1 MAKAEFHAAL
11 SQAKVASNQ
20 ELMDGADLLVEDR
33 EVDIDLQG
41 PVNMSTPEILIS
53 PGIAAP
59 DTVSITSSELNFEVN
74 EEDPEFR
81 SLDPTVLRYCD
92 HLVFLGDPTVSGYP
106 PCRDKTSIN
115 LQKPTAASIVH
126 SDHGILDAS

>member
-1 MAKAEFHAAL
+1 
-11 SQAKVASNQ
+11 
-20 ELMDGADLLVEDR
+20 MDGADLLVEDR

-41 PVNMSTPEILIS
+41 PVNMSTPAILIS

-59 DTVSITSSELNFEVN
+59 GTVSISSSELNFEVN
-74 EEDPEFR
+74 EEGPEFR

-92 HLVFLGDPTVSGYP
+92 HLVFLGDPSNLLSTVSGYP
-106 PCRDKTSIN
+106 PCRDETSIN